1 MENPDATL
9 IAIGPTE
16 SKAGRDAWAW
26 AAPLMIAAFFL
37 LALISLAPDP
47 VVGKMSPIQTAIN
60 NNSITG
66 AAMRFLGLADAR
78 LGHLL
83 ALLALAVLG
92 SVAVYAWCLRRV
104 RTEPITL
111 RRLLTVAGICCAL
124 LVLTPP
130 LLSRDLFA
138 VGFYGKISVFYH
150 ENPYLVTPQ
159 KFVGDPWLAFMSTNW
174 KNTPMVYGPLVW
186 LLSYTGAAV
195 FGRSIVA
202 NLVFLKVVM
211 AGAHIINA
219 VLIWQILDRI
229 APERRELGTM
239 LYAWSPPIIM
249 LGVGGGHNDIIM
261 MTFVLL
267 AFLLLL
273 RERPMLGFAS
283 LTLAVLVKYV
293 SLIFLAMY
301 LFYLLRQ
308 MGSWKERWK
317 QLARY
322 GAIFVGICGLFFLPL
337 WDGLSTFKAM
347 IRSAGKINV
356 LSARWLVSS
365 ALKALFRHVFLL
377 SEATAASL
385 ASALAAVAM
394 GIIFVFI
401 LVRILRRYRTREQL
415 GEAWALAIFAFL
427 TTAGYILPWYL
438 IWFVPLLPLM
448 PWDRR
453 SEIMLWLSMVAMY
466 LALDLWP

>member
-9 IAIGPTE
+9 IAISPTE
-16 SKAGRDAWAW
+16 SEARRDAWAW
-26 AAPLMIAAFFL
+26 PVPLMIATFLL

-60 NNSITG
+60 NNAVTG
-66 AAMRFLGLADAR
+66 ALMRWLGLADAR
-78 LGHLL
+78 FGHLL
-83 ALLALAVLG
+83 ALLALFVLA
-92 SVAVYAWCLRRV
+92 SVGIYAWCVKLV
-104 RTEPITL
+104 RTERITL

-174 KNTPMVYGPLVW
+174 KNTPMVYGPVVW
-186 LLSYTGAAV
+186 LISSAGALV

-202 NLVFLKVVM
+202 NLVFLKVCM
-211 AGAHIINA
+211 AGAHIANA
-219 VLIWQILDRI
+219 VLIWHILDRI
-229 APERRELGTM
+229 APERRELGTL
-239 LYAWSPPIIM
+239 LYAWNPVVIM
-249 LGVGGGHNDIIM
+249 IGVGGGHNDIIM
-261 MTFVLL
+261 MAFVLL

-273 RERPMLGFAS
+273 KERPMLGFAS

-293 SLIFLAMY
+293 SLIFMAMY
-301 LFYLLRQ
+301 LFHLLSQ
-308 MGSWKERWK
+308 YGGWK
-317 QLARY
+317 QRLKQLSRY
-322 GAIFVGICGLFFLPL
+322 GAVFLGICAVLFLPL
-337 WDGLSTFKAM
+337 WSGLSTFKAM

-356 LSARWLVSS
+356 LSSRWVL
-365 ALKALFRHVFLL
+365 ATFLKAIFRHVFLL
-377 SEATAASL
+377 SEATATSL

-394 GIIFVFI
+394 GILFVYIFFH
-401 LVRILRRYRTREQL
+401 ILRRYRAREEL
-415 GEAWALAIFAFL
+415 GEAWALAIFVFL
-427 TTAGYILPWYL
+427 ATAGYVLPWYL
-438 IWFVPLLPLM
+438 IWFMPLLPLL

-453 SEIMLWLSMVAMY
+453 SRAMLCVSMVAMY
-466 LALDLWP
+466 MALDLWP

>member
-9 IAIGPTE
+9 IAISPTE
-16 SKAGRDAWAW
+16 SEARRDAWAW
-26 AAPLMIAAFFL
+26 PVPLMIATFLL

-60 NNSITG
+60 NNAVTG

-78 LGHLL
+78 FGHLL
-83 ALLALAVLG
+83 ALLALVVLA
-92 SVAVYAWCLRRV
+92 SVGIYVWCIKQV
-104 RTEPITL
+104 RTERITL

-174 KNTPMVYGPLVW
+174 KNTPMVYGPVVW
-186 LLSYTGAAV
+186 LISSAGALI
-195 FGRSIVA
+195 FGRSIAA
-202 NLVFLKVVM
+202 NLVFLKVCM
-211 AGAHIINA
+211 AGAHIANA
-219 VLIWQILDRI
+219 VLIWHILDRI
-229 APERRELGTM
+229 APERRELGTL
-239 LYAWSPPIIM
+239 LYAWNPVVIM
-249 LGVGGGHNDIIM
+249 IGVGGGHNDIIM
-261 MTFVLL
+261 MAFVLL

-273 RERPMLGFAS
+273 KERPMLGFAS

-293 SLIFLAMY
+293 SLIFMAMY
-301 LFYLLRQ
+301 LFHLLSQ
-308 MGSWKERWK
+308 YGGWK
-317 QLARY
+317 QRLKQLSRY
-322 GAIFVGICGLFFLPL
+322 GAVFLGICTVFFLPL
-337 WDGLSTFKAM
+337 WGGLSTFKAM

-356 LSARWLVSS
+356 LSSRWVL
-365 ALKALFRHVFLL
+365 ATFLKAIFRHIFLL

-394 GIIFVFI
+394 GVLFVYIFFH
-401 LVRILRRYRTREQL
+401 ILRRYQAREEL

-427 TTAGYILPWYL
+427 ATAGYVLPWYL
-438 IWFVPLLPLM
+438 IWFMPLLPLM

-453 SEIMLWLSMVAMY
+453 SQAMLGVSMVAMY

>member
-1 MENPDATL
+1 MENPNATL
-9 IAIGPTE
+9 IVISPTE
-16 SKAGRDAWAW
+16 SEARHDTWAW
-26 AAPLMIAAFFL
+26 PVSLMVATFVL

-60 NNSITG
+60 NNAVTG
-66 AAMRFLGLADAR
+66 AIMRFLGLADAR
-78 LGHLL
+78 FGHLL
-83 ALLALAVLG
+83 ALLALVVFA
-92 SVAVYAWCLRRV
+92 SVGIYAWCIKMV
-104 RTEPITL
+104 RTEKITL

-159 KFVGDPWLAFMSTNW
+159 KFAGDPWLAFMSTNW
-174 KNTPMVYGPLVW
+174 KNTPMVYGPVVW
-186 LLSYTGAAV
+186 LISSAGALV

-202 NLVFLKVVM
+202 NLVLLKVFM
-211 AGAHIINA
+211 AAAHIANA

-229 APERRELGTM
+229 APERRESGTL
-239 LYAWSPPIIM
+239 LYAWNPVVIM
-249 LGVGGGHNDIIM
+249 IGVGGGHNDIIM

-267 AFLLLL
+267 AFLLFLK
-273 RERPMLGFAS
+273 ERPMLGFAG

-293 SLIFLAMY
+293 SLIFMAMY
-301 LFYLLRQ
+301 LLYLLSQHDGWQQRL
-308 MGSWKERWK
+308 KR
-317 QLARY
+317 LARY
-322 GAIFVGICGLFFLPL
+322 GAVFLGICTVFFLPL
-337 WDGLSTFKAM
+337 WGGLSTFKAM

-356 LSARWLVSS
+356 LSSRWVL
-365 ALKALFRHVFLL
+365 ATILRAIFRHVFLL
-377 SEATAASL
+377 SEATAANL

-394 GIIFVFI
+394 GVLFVYIFFH
-401 LVRILRRYRTREQL
+401 ILRRYRAREEL

-427 TTAGYILPWYL
+427 ATAGYVLPWYL
-438 IWFVPLLPLM
+438 IWFMPLLPLM

-453 SEIMLWLSMVAMY
+453 SKIMLCISIVAMY

>member
-1 MENPDATL
+1 MDNPDSSL
-9 IAIGPTE
+9 ITVSPAE
-16 SKAGRDAWAW
+16 REAGRDAWAW
-26 AAPLMIAAFFL
+26 AAPLLIAAFVL
-37 LALISLAPDP
+37 LALITLAPDP

-60 NNSITG
+60 NNSVTG
-66 AAMRFLGLADAR
+66 AVMRFLGLADAR
-78 LGHLL
+78 FGHLL

-92 SVAVYAWCLRRV
+92 SVGVYWWCIMRV

-174 KNTPMVYGPLVW
+174 KNTPMVYGPVVW
-186 LLSYTGAAV
+186 LISSAGALV
-195 FGRSIVA
+195 FGRSITA
-202 NLVFLKVVM
+202 NLFFLKTIM
-211 AGAHIINA
+211 ACAHIVNA
-219 VLIWQILDRI
+219 VLIWKILESI

-239 LYAWSPPIIM
+239 LYAWNPPVIM
-249 LGVGGGHNDIIM
+249 LAVGGGHNDIIM

-273 RERPMLGFAS
+273 RERPMWGFAS

-293 SLIFLAMY
+293 SLIFVAMY
-301 LFYLLRQ
+301 LFYLLSQ
-308 MGSWKERWK
+308 IDGWKDRLK
-317 QLARY
+317 QLVRY
-322 GAIFVGICGLFFLPL
+322 GTLFLGICLVFFLPL
-337 WDGLSTFKAM
+337 WGGLSTFKAM

-356 LSARWLVSS
+356 LSARWLLGTVLQ
-365 ALKALFRHVFLL
+365 AIFRHVFML
-377 SEATAASL
+377 SETTAASM

-394 GIIFVFI
+394 GILFVYI
-401 LVRILRRYRTREQL
+401 LFRILRRYRRSEEL

-427 TTAGYILPWYL
+427 ATAGYILPWYL
-438 IWFVPLLPLM
+438 IWFMPLLPLM

-453 SEIMLWLSMVAMY
+453 SEVMLWLSMIAMY

>member
-1 MENPDATL
+1 MENPNATL
-9 IAIGPTE
+9 IAISPRE

-37 LALISLAPDP
+37 LAIISLAPDP

-60 NNSITG
+60 NNAITG
-66 AAMRFLGLADAR
+66 AVMRFLGLADAR

-92 SVAVYAWCLRRV
+92 SVAVYAWCIRRV
-104 RTEPITL
+104 RKETITL

-138 VGFYGKISVFYH
+138 VGFYGKISAFYH

-186 LLSYTGAAV
+186 LLSYTGATI

-211 AGAHIINA
+211 AGAHILNT

-239 LYAWSPPIIM
+239 LYAWNPPVIM
-249 LGVGGGHNDIIM
+249 IGVGGGHNDIIM
-261 MTFVLL
+261 MTFVLF

-293 SLIFLAMY
+293 SLIFMAMY
-301 LFYLLRQ
+301 LFYLLTQ
-308 MGSWKERWK
+308 MDGWKDRLK
-317 QLARY
+317 QLSRY
-322 GAIFVGICGLFFLPL
+322 GAIFLGICAVFFLPL

-347 IRSAGKINV
+347 IRSAGKVNV
-356 LSARWLVSS
+356 LSARWLVSTVLE
-365 ALKALFRHVFLL
+365 AIFRRAFLL
-377 SEATAASL
+377 SEATAANL
-385 ASALAAVAM
+385 ASALAAVSM
-394 GIIFVFI
+394 GVIFVLI
-401 LVRILRRYRTREQL
+401 LVRILRRYRSREQL

-427 TTAGYILPWYL
+427 ATAGYILPWYL
-438 IWFVPLLPLM
+438 IWFMPLLPLM